1 MNTSQVVTMAAA
13 TATKTKP
20 ASKAGTN
27 ATPKQKTQMHRRS
40 RTGWFTYFLL
50 DARAPLWTCKL
61 TVVTLKGAT
70 HADSGGRSVMRARPC
85 ARHAST

>member
-40 RTGWFTYFLL
+40 RTGWFTYFP
-50 DARAPLWTCKL
+50 RC
-61 TVVTLKGAT
+61 
-70 HADSGGRSVMRARPC
+70 SGSPVDL
-85 ARHAST
+85 